1 MLEQP
6 APSRVDML
14 KARARRCLCK
24 YCGGALRVKRLI
36 FSDYEPARVELY
48 CENCQRIEFGVEP
61 EIYQSACY
69 FVDELKFDA
78 YPQMDASDS
87 TRRMNIAKVC
97 EIMAWENK
105 QLGLLTD
112 QGFAVPLTVNRNML
126 GECLILD
133 DEDLR

>member
-1 MLEQP
+1 MSDNL
-6 APSRVDML
+6 ASARVDML
-14 KARARRCLCK
+14 KARAKRCCCK
-24 YCGGALRVKRLI
+24 YCGGDLRVKRLI

-48 CENCQRIEFGVEP
+48 CENCDRIEFGVEP

-69 FVDELKFDA
+69 FIDELEFDA
-78 YPQMDASDS
+78 YPNLDANDT

-105 QLGLLTD
+105 QLGILDENGFNIALNFD
-112 QGFAVPLTVNRNML
+112 QNML
-126 GECLILD
+126 GECIILD